1 MIKTHADFKRA
12 LSTKGTRLTTLA
24 LANGMKEGRIKIG
37 ETRHIRKADTTGV
50 YLVTDEELGKTT
62 NGSFLGFDKASDW
75 KFEGDIATNKTI
87 GYSYRV
93 VLSNEKEGTNE

>member
-1 MIKTHADFKRA
+1 MKTHADFKRA

-24 LANGMKEGRIKIG
+24 LATGMKEGRIKIG
-37 ETRHIRKADTTGV
+37 QTRHIRKADTTGV
-50 YLVTDEELGKTT
+50 YLITDEEVGKTT

-75 KFEGDIATNKTI
+75 KFEGDIATNKKF

-93 VLSNEKEGTNE
+93 ILPNEKEGTSE

>member
-1 MIKTHADFKRA
+1 MIKNHADFKRQ

-24 LANGMKEGRIKIG
+24 LANGMVEGRIKIG
-37 ETRHIRKADTTGV
+37 ATRHIRKADTTGV
-50 YLVTDEELGKTT
+50 YLITDEELGKTT

-75 KFEGDIATNKTI
+75 SFEGDIATNTKF

-93 VLSNEKEGTNE
+93 LLPNEKEATNE